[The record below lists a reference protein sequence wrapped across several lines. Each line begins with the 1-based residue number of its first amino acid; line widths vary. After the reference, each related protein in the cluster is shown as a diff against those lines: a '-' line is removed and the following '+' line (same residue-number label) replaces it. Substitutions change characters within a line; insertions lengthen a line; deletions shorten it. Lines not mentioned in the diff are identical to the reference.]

1 MKDFKFKIHDNNY
14 KVRVLSH
21 EGNMINIEVN
31 GTSYTVKMKEEIR
44 QTKTPTL
51 VRSASKRPAEPLK
64 VNPASHKTKI
74 FSPLPGSIMAI
85 NIKVGDQINEGD
97 SLLVLEAMKMENNI
111 IAEKGGVV
119 TAIHVSAGQQVLQND
134 LLIELE

>member
-21 EGNMINIEVN
+21 EGNMIDIEVN

-64 VNPASHKTKI
+64 VNPASQKTKI
-74 FSPLPGSIMAI
+74 FSPLPGSIMSI
-85 NIKVGDQINEGD
+85 SIKVGDQINEGD

>member
-21 EGNMINIEVN
+21 EGNMIDIEVN

-64 VNPASHKTKI
+64 VNPASQKTKI
-74 FSPLPGSIMAI
+74 FSPLPGSIMSI
-85 NIKVGDQINEGD
+85 SIKVGDQINEGD

-119 TAIHVSAGQQVLQND
+119 TAVHVSAGQQVLQND